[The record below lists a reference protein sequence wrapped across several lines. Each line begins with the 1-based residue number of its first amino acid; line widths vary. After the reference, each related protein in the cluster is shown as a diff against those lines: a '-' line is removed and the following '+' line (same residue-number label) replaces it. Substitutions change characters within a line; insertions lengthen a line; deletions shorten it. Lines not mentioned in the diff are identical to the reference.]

1 MGEALPLEGAGVRI
15 DTARQRDVAL
25 ALRAF
30 LPARCVLWQ
39 EEDTKPFECDGL
51 TAYRRVPM
59 VVALP
64 ETEVQVQRILQTC
77 HAMDVPVVPRGAGT
91 GLSGG
96 ALPPG
101 DGV

>member
-1 MGEALPLEGAGVRI
+1 MGDALPVVR
-15 DTARQRDVAL
+15 

-30 LPARCVLWQ
+30 LPERAVLHE
-39 EEDTKPFECDGL
+39 EEDTRPYECDGL
-51 TAYRRVPM
+51 TAYRQLPM

-64 ETEVQVQRILQTC
+64 ETEEQVVRILQTC
-77 HAMDVPVVPRGAGT
+77 AALRVPVVTRGAGT

-101 DGV
+101 DGVLLSMAKFMRIVRLD